1 MTPAE
6 FRKVAVRI
14 AGPHWRTRL
23 GPMIGKCRTQVWEYA
38 TGKREVP
45 EAVEKLMVL
54 LSVEREGAGGSRWC
68 PPRTSRRR
76 SDGPKPP
83 GTRRLRSGSR

>member
-1 MTPAE
+1 MTPVQ
-6 FRKVAVRI
+6 FRKVAARV

-45 EAVEKLMVL
+45 ETVAKLMVL
-54 LSVEREGAGGSRWC
+54 LAAEAGVA
-68 PPRTSRRR
+68 
-76 SDGPKPP
+76 
-83 GTRRLRSGSR
+83 